1 MKCKHCG
8 EKDEQLDKDGF
19 CTDADA
25 CIERKPLTMKYT
37 QEMYEK
43 DRAFRL
49 KHGADLDSR

>member
-8 EKDEQLDKDGF
+8 EKDQQLDKDGF
-19 CTDADA
+19 CVDADA

-49 KHGADLDSR
+49 KHGTDLDSR